1 MEIANYFVKR
11 GTPCII
17 TLLDCTKAFDKCRFD
32 VIFEK
37 LITKKIPAIVI
48 RVLIY
53 VYEEQK
59 PWVK

>member
-59 PWVK
+59 AWVK